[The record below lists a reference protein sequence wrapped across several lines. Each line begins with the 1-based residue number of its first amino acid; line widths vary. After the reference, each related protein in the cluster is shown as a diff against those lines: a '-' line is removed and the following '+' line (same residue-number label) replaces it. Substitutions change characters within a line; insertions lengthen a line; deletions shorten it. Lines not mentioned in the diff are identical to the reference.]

1 MSFIGEYTYLI
12 DSKKRLAI
20 PSKFR
25 QVLGKKAI
33 VTKGL
38 DNCLFLYPLKEW
50 EKLADKLS
58 KLPLAK
64 ADARG
69 FGRFMLGGAM
79 PVNIDNLGRILIP
92 DYLKQYALLKKKV
105 VVAGVYNRI
114 EIWDDSKWI
123 EYKTKI
129 ESGMGDIAERL
140 GELGV

>member
-1 MSFIGEYTYLI
+1 MFFIGEYTYSI
-12 DSKKRLAI
+12 DAKKRLAI

-50 EKLADKLS
+50 EKLAEKLS
-58 KLPLAK
+58 NLPLAK

-69 FGRFMLGGAM
+69 FGRLMLGGAM
-79 PVNIDNLGRILIP
+79 DVNIDNLGRILIP

-114 EIWDDSKWI
+114 EIWDDSKWK

-129 ESGMGDIAERL
+129 ESGMGDMAERL

>member
-1 MSFIGEYTYLI
+1 MFFIGEYTYLI
-12 DSKKRLAI
+12 DAKKRLAI

-50 EKLADKLS
+50 EKLAEKLS
-58 KLPLAK
+58 NLPLAK

-69 FGRFMLGGAM
+69 FGRLMLGGAM
-79 PVNIDNLGRILIP
+79 DVNIDNLGRILIP

-114 EIWDDSKWI
+114 EIWDDSKWK

-129 ESGMGDIAERL
+129 ESGMGDMAERL